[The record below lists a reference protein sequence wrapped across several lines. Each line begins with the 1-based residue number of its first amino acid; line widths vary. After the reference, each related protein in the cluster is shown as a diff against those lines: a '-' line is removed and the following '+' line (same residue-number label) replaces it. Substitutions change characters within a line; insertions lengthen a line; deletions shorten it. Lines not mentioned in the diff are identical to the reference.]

1 MTLKLRIVLLEI
13 PFVMWRSLLLII
25 SLAVIAIGFACGGQN
40 SRGADSP
47 TESYKRLYA
56 AVKSKDTE
64 AIKKQLTK
72 KTLDFGVMSSQR
84 YNKTLDAAYENGFT
98 DTTFSESLPTIRD
111 ERIKDNMGSIE
122 VWNSKNSVWEDLPFI
137 NEDGGWKLAQGDLF
151 AGSFKSP
158 GKGRDQREKEAANAV
173 GANTVQP
180 LTNTNGNR
188 PLVVKTPAG
197 MPAINKAK

>member
-188 PLVVKTPAG
+188 PLIVKTPAG

>member
-137 NEDGGWKLAQGDLF
+137 NEDEGWKLAQGDLF

-188 PLVVKTPAG
+188 PLIVKTPAG

>member
-1 MTLKLRIVLLEI
+1 MPRTFLLVIVVSIL
-13 PFVMWRSLLLII
+13 
-25 SLAVIAIGFACGGQN
+25 AIGFAC
-40 SRGADSP
+40 RTADSP
-47 TESYKRLYA
+47 TEAYKRVFA
-56 AVKSKDTE
+56 AVKSKDIE

-84 YNKTLDAAYENGFT
+84 YNKTLDEAYENGFT

-151 AGSFKSP
+151 AGSFKLP

>member
-1 MTLKLRIVLLEI
+1 ML
-13 PFVMWRSLLLII
+13 RSLLLII

-84 YNKTLDAAYENGFT
+84 YNKTLDEAYENGFT

-111 ERIKDNMGSIE
+111 ERIKGNMGSVE

-151 AGSFKSP
+151 AGSFKLP